1 MNNNKDLI
9 PKTSKKKTHVVIII
23 IAIMLALIVAA
34 FGYFAYAASSSRV
47 YDGVYIGDVH
57 LGGMER
63 DMVLETLEREYDGDE
78 LNPLIECEGV
88 QFRIYG
94 SQMGLGTDFEAT
106 ADSAVAYG
114 KDGSVFSKIKN
125 MIAFKNNHQ
134 QIDLSLSCDMNLLQ
148 YTLSENLP
156 EHITDVQQYTV
167 EIGEDCLIVT
177 NGKSGRGIN
186 GVEVV
191 KAIAKAFTNSS
202 LDAPVSVQIEDILPE
217 AINPDAF
224 CEEYN
229 RDPVD
234 AVCDQ
239 NGDNINIIGEVV
251 GVKIDCDEAKRIIK
265 ANEKNTQSYI
275 IPAVITYPEI
285 TAEELEAEFTDCVI
299 GTFSTDYSS
308 SSPNR
313 KENIRLASSN
323 INGKIL
329 NPGEVF
335 SFNDIVGPRTSA
347 TGYKVAH
354 VYSGSK
360 VIDGI
365 GGGICQVSSTLYNAV
380 VFADLEIVYR
390 TNHSLP
396 VSYVPLGRDA
406 TVSYGTIDFKFKNN
420 KETPV
425 KLEVIADGS
434 NLTVNIYG
442 RKKYLKDIS
451 IETIITGS
459 RQYSTT
465 VIEDDTMYEDERK
478 VQERGANGTNT
489 QSYKIIKEN
498 GELVSRTL
506 LAKSSYSPTTQVEIV
521 GTKKRESIESQAPV
535 LPEMPAIDEESTSAI
550 EPTEPTVSSAA
561 DSAANDDVNS

>member
-1 MNNNKDLI
+1 MNNNKDLV
-9 PKTSKKKTHVVIII
+9 PKASKKKTTVVIII
-23 IAIMLALIVAA
+23 IAIVLALIVAA
-34 FGYFAYAASSSRV
+34 LGYLAYVASGNRV
-47 YDGVYIGDVH
+47 YEGVYIGDVH
-57 LGGMER
+57 LGGMDRE
-63 DMVLETLEREYDGDE
+63 MVLKTVAREFDGDE
-78 LNPLIECEGV
+78 LNPLLECEGV
-88 QFRIYG
+88 QFTIYG
-94 SQMGLGTDFEAT
+94 SQVGLATDFEAT

-114 KDGSVFSKIKN
+114 KDGSIFSKIKN
-125 MIAFKNNHQ
+125 MLDFKNNPQ
-134 QIDLSLSCDMNLLQ
+134 KIDLSLSCDMNLLQ
-148 YTLSENLP
+148 YALSENMP
-156 EHITDVQQYTV
+156 EHIIDVQQYAV
-167 EIGEDCLIVT
+167 EIGQDCLIVT

-186 GVEVV
+186 AVKVV
-191 KAIAKAFTNSS
+191 SAIANACTNANLNS
-202 LDAPVSVQIEDILPE
+202 PIKVQIEDILPDP
-217 AINPDAF
+217 INPDAF

-229 RDPVD
+229 REPVD

-239 NGDNINIIGEVV
+239 SGDTINIIGEVV
-251 GVKIDCDEAKRIIK
+251 GVKIDCDQAKRIIK
-265 ANEKNTQSYI
+265 ENEHSTESYT
-275 IPAVITYPEI
+275 IPALITYPEV

-299 GTFSTDYSS
+299 GSFFTNYSS

-313 KENIRLASSN
+313 KENIRLASEK
-323 INGKIL
+323 INGRIL

-335 SFNDIVGPRTSA
+335 SFNDIVGPRTAA

-360 VIDGI
+360 VVDGI

-425 KLEVIADGS
+425 KLEVLADGN

-451 IETIITGS
+451 IETAITGS

-465 VIEDDTMYEDERK
+465 VIKDDTMYEDERK
-478 VQERGANGTNT
+478 VEERGANGTNT
-489 QSYKIIKEN
+489 QSYKVIKEN
-498 GELVSRTL
+498 GDVVSRTP
-506 LAKSSYSPTTQVEIV
+506 LAKSSYSPTTQVERV
-521 GTKKRESIESQAPV
+521 GTKKRETVESQAPV
-535 LPEMPAIDEESTSAI
+535 ATEPPAIIEESVP
-550 EPTEPTVSSAA
+550 EPVSSEQAA
-561 DSAANDDVNS
+561 DSSANQGVNP

>member
-1 MNNNKDLI
+1 MNNNKDLV
-9 PKTSKKKTHVVIII
+9 PKASKKKPHVIIII
-23 IAIMLALIVAA
+23 IAIVLTLIVAA
-34 FGYFAYAASSSRV
+34 FGYLAYAASGERV
-47 YDGVYIGDVH
+47 YEGVYIGDVH
-57 LGGMER
+57 LGGMDRE
-63 DMVLETLEREYDGDE
+63 MVLKTVAREFDGDE
-78 LNPLIECEGV
+78 LNPMLECEGM
-88 QFRIYG
+88 QFTIYG
-94 SQMGLGTDFEAT
+94 SQIGLATDFEAT

-114 KDGSVFSKIKN
+114 KDGSIFQKIKN
-125 MIAFKNNHQ
+125 MLDFKNNHQ
-134 QIDLSLSCDMNLLQ
+134 KIDLSLSCDMNLLQ
-148 YTLSENLP
+148 YTLSENMP
-156 EHITDVQQYTV
+156 EHIIDVQQYTV

-186 GVEVV
+186 AVKVV
-191 KAIAKAFTNSS
+191 SAIAKACTNANLNS
-202 LDAPVSVQIEDILPE
+202 PIKVQIEDILPDP
-217 AINPDAF
+217 INPDAF
-224 CEEYN
+224 CKEYN

-239 NGDNINIIGEVV
+239 SGDTINIIGEVV

-265 ANEKNTQSYI
+265 ENEHSSQSYT
-275 IPAVITYPEI
+275 IPALITYPEV

-299 GTFSTDYSS
+299 GTFSTNYSS

-313 KENIRLASSN
+313 KENIRLASAN

-335 SFNDIVGPRTSA
+335 SFNDIVGPRTA
-347 TGYKVAH
+347 DAGYKVAH

-360 VIDGI
+360 VVDGI

-425 KLEVIADGS
+425 KLEVLADGS

-451 IETIITGS
+451 IETAITGS

-465 VIEDDTMYEDERK
+465 VIKDDTMYEDERK
-478 VQERGANGTNT
+478 VEERGTNGTNT
-489 QSYKIIKEN
+489 QSYKVIKEN
-498 GELVSRTL
+498 GEVVSRTP
-506 LAKSSYSPTTQVEIV
+506 LAKSSYSPTTQVERV
-521 GTKKRESIESQAPV
+521 GTKKRETVESQAPV
-535 LPEMPAIDEESTSAI
+535 ATQPPAVI
-550 EPTEPTVSSAA
+550 EQGVTEPVSSEQAA
-561 DSAANDDVNS
+561 DSSANQGVNP